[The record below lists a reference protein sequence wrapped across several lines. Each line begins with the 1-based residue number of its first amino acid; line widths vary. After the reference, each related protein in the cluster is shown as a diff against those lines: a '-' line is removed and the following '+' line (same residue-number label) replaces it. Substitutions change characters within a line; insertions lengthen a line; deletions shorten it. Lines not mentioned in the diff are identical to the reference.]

1 MDLLKKDN
9 IKISLKVSRAS
20 ASIHRR
26 REHQKA
32 LETLITAIASPPW
45 LSYTDFDQPFILH
58 VDVST
63 KGLGAGLYQHKDKK
77 VKILVY
83 GLRKT
88 GQKYH
93 SCKLGFYH

>member
-1 MDLLKKDN
+1 MIDKRY
-9 IKISLKVSRAS
+9 SLKVLRAS

-32 LETLITAIASPPW
+32 LETLIAAIASPPL

-58 VDVST
+58 VDAST

-77 VKILVY
+77 VKILGY
-83 GLRKT
+83 GLGKT
-88 GQKYH
+88 EQKYH
-93 SCKLGFYH
+93 SCKLEFYH